1 MFFIQ
6 NPRDLL
12 VLSQN
17 IRSGYKEMTINNIF
31 PCFEIVFIKEINSNS
46 KELHG

>member
-17 IRSGYKEMTINNIF
+17 IKEMTINNIF